1 MRSRS
6 FYRLQEIYRNFKRS
20 ERRPRFLTCDA
31 NRFGP
36 AWRRWT
42 REFLAE
48 LHRSG
53 LVGKILWKISCR
65 ADAVDPELFAEMRA
79 AGLYFVYMGLE
90 SGNEEGLK
98 TLHKEI
104 TVEQNLRAVAILKQL
119 DLAFQFGFML
129 FEPSST
135 FATIRENLGFLRAV
149 AGDGSV
155 AVAFCRMI
163 PYDGTPIK
171 DELVRT
177 GRLKGDI
184 CHPGYD
190 FLDPR
195 LDHFYHALTQVVDL
209 RGWMHG
215 YGSLSPKINVAWSEI
230 AVLERLFPP
239 LAGMAEYKKA
249 LQELTRETNAVLFQ
263 IVEDTANVF
272 SDGTSNSWTKEILD
286 AESKRF
292 LDDLLDLRDGFM
304 LTHQEELL
312 RALHREDLLENVCA

>member
-1 MRSRS
+1 M
-6 FYRLQEIYRNFKRS
+6 
-20 ERRPRFLTCDA
+20 
-31 NRFGP
+31 
-36 AWRRWT
+36 
-42 REFLAE
+42 AE

-53 LVGKILWKISCR
+53 LVGRVLWKISCR

-90 SGNEEGLK
+90 SGTAEGLK

-104 TVEQNLRAVAILKQL
+104 TVEQNLRAVEILKQL
-119 DLAFQFGFML
+119 NLAFQFGFML
-129 FEPSST
+129 FEPSTT
-135 FATIRENLGFLRAV
+135 FESIRENLGFLRAV

-171 DELVRT
+171 DELIRS
-177 GRLKGDI
+177 GRLKGDL
-184 CHPGYD
+184 CNPGYD

-195 LDHFYHALTQVVDL
+195 LDHFYYALTQVVDL
-209 RGWMHG
+209 RGWVHG

-239 LAGMAEYKKA
+239 LSDLVQYKRD
-249 LQELTRETNAVLFQ
+249 LRELTRAANAVLFE
-263 IVEDTANVF
+263 IVEDTAKEF
-272 SDGTSNSWTKEILD
+272 SDNVPSPWTRERLD
-286 AESKRF
+286 GESSRF
-292 LDDLLDLRDGFM
+292 LDRLLELRDGFM
-304 LTHQEELL
+304 LRHQEELL